1 MAHPGIMNPRKPV
14 FMNANLV
21 QKQMELKRRDEEYQ
35 TNLQRQLQLS
45 ASLVAVNGSDQRVEV
60 RERAV

>member
-1 MAHPGIMNPRKPV
+1 MSMSLSVFISRKSNLSNSAELCFGIK
-14 FMNANLV
+14 
-21 QKQMELKRRDEEYQ
+21 
-35 TNLQRQLQLS
+35 NLQRQLQLS

>member
-1 MAHPGIMNPRKPV
+1 
-14 FMNANLV
+14 MNANLV

-60 RERAV
+60 RERAI